1 MELRSVGQ
9 NDRAEGVVAVERAL
23 AILDAWQDGEAALS
37 LAALA
42 ARTGLYKSTLL
53 RLLASLERF
62 RCVERRPD
70 GQWALGPRLF
80 RWGMLFQGG
89 LALEAAVPPRLATL
103 AAQTGESASF
113 WLRQGEQRLCL
124 YRAESPRAIRDD
136 VRPGQLLPLIGASGR
151 VLRGEGGVIAS
162 FGERD
167 PEMAAIAAPV
177 HGPGGAL
184 AGALSISGPRPRIT
198 AAEATLR
205 TACGA
210 AAADLT
216 RRLGGDL

>member
-1 MELRSVGQ
+1 MELRSVEQ
-9 NDRAEGVVAVERAL
+9 NDRAQGVAAVERAL
-23 AILDAWQDGEAALS
+23 AILDAWRDGEGALS
-37 LAALA
+37 LAVLA

-62 RCVERRPD
+62 RCVQRQND

-89 LALEAAVPPRLATL
+89 LALEAAVPPRLAAL
-103 AAQTGESASF
+103 AAETGESASF
-113 WLRQGEQRLCL
+113 WLRQGDQRLCL
-124 YRAESPRAIRDD
+124 FRAESPRAIRDD
-136 VRPGQLLPLIGASGR
+136 VRPGQLLALIGASGR
-151 VLRGEGGVIAS
+151 VLRGEAGIVAS

-177 HGPGGAL
+177 FGPGGVL

-198 AAEATLR
+198 AAEVALRAACAT
-205 TACGA
+205 